1 MELGKKK
8 HMKIGIKNIIFILVL
23 FISGLMQAQTVNIG
37 DLYISPGTIIS
48 TVGALDNKSTG
59 TLFNDGDFY
68 VYSHYNNDGLVSF
81 TTGSTTGITRM
92 RGMFGYQDIS
102 GSIPMEWYDGEFY
115 NSKVQPAFHLSNE
128 VSISGTSDFQ
138 KGIVDDDNYGGLLV
152 FENNANHIN
161 VDNESHVDGKVKK
174 NGNRSFIYPIGDK
187 KIYRFAGISAPDE
200 LISSFTGKYFYDNSN
215 SLYPHTSKS
224 SSIGI
229 INDQEY
235 WTLDKTAGTSDVILT
250 LSWDESTT
258 TPANITVSPQS
269 DIRIVRW
276 DAAKNLWVD
285 EGGIVDS
292 VNKTVTTPINVS
304 GYNVFTTARLD
315 DSIILPC
322 STLIV
327 YNAVSMNDDG
337 INDYF
342 KIGGLTECS
351 ADNTV
356 EIYNRW
362 GVKVFETSNYG
373 SNGNVFK
380 GYSEGRTTIS
390 KGQLL
395 PIGTYFY
402 ILNIKYKTATN
413 LTQTVKKSGYLY
425 LNN

>member
-1 MELGKKK
+1 MKK
-8 HMKIGIKNIIFILVL
+8 ITKNKSLFILLLVSY
-23 FISGLMQAQTVNIG
+23 IGVAQTVNIG
-37 DLYISPGTIIS
+37 DLYISPGTIMS
-48 TVGALDNKSTG
+48 TLGAMDNKSSG
-59 TLFNDGDFY
+59 NLFNDGDFY

-81 TTGSTTGITRM
+81 SSGSTTGITRM

-102 GSIPMEWYDGEFY
+102 GTIPMEWFNGEFY
-115 NSKVQPAFHLSNE
+115 NTKIQPAFHLSNE

-138 KGIVDDDNYGGLLV
+138 QGIIDDDNYGGLLV
-152 FENNANHIN
+152 FQNEAEHIN

-174 NGNRSFIYPIGDK
+174 NGNVPFIYPIGDK
-187 KIYRFAGISAPDE
+187 NLYRFAGISAPEE
-200 LISSFTGKYFYDNSN
+200 LLSSFTGKYFYDNSN
-215 SLYPHTSKS
+215 FLYPHTSKP

-258 TPANITVSPQS
+258 TPANIIVSPQS

-276 DAAKNLWVD
+276 DAVKNLWVD

-304 GYNVFTTARLD
+304 GYNVFTTARID
-315 DSIILPC
+315 DSVILPC
-322 STLIV
+322 STLSV
-327 YNAVSMNDDG
+327 YNAISMNNDG

-342 KIGGLTECS
+342 KIDGLTECS

-395 PIGTYFY
+395 PVGTYFY

>member
-1 MELGKKK
+1 
-8 HMKIGIKNIIFILVL
+8 
-23 FISGLMQAQTVNIG
+23 
-37 DLYISPGTIIS
+37 
-48 TVGALDNKSTG
+48 
-59 TLFNDGDFY
+59 
-68 VYSHYNNDGLVSF
+68 
-81 TTGSTTGITRM
+81 
-92 RGMFGYQDIS
+92 
-102 GSIPMEWYDGEFY
+102 
-115 NSKVQPAFHLSNE
+115 
-128 VSISGTSDFQ
+128 
-138 KGIVDDDNYGGLLV
+138 
-152 FENNANHIN
+152 
-161 VDNESHVDGKVKK
+161 
-174 NGNRSFIYPIGDK
+174 
-187 KIYRFAGISAPDE
+187 

-215 SLYPHTSKS
+215 SLYLHTSKS

-258 TPANITVSPQS
+258 TPANIIVSPQS
-269 DIRIVRW
+269 DIQIVRW
-276 DAAKNLWVD
+276 DATKKLWVD